1 MRSTETKRV
10 QGTADPIQIFPKLDH
25 FGTGKN
31 CENVGNNKNKP
42 IENPK
47 FVLTCMVTNMNC
59 TCRPLI

>member
-1 MRSTETKRV
+1 MRSAETKRV

-31 CENVGNNKNKP
+31 CENVGNNKNKA

>member
-25 FGTGKN
+25 FGT
-31 CENVGNNKNKP
+31 ENVGNNKNKA